1 MEIFEPP
8 EPKCQFVL
16 QAKSV
21 FKDKLRK
28 RRKRQ
33 KIKKREQRK
42 LEKEKLNFEEDAPK
56 KDPQHEFFE
65 LLTNTVKDLPN
76 KGLEKRKIMNRLTED
91 DLKYLA
97 LSEGIDDIE
106 DKFLNKREI
115 CDLRRTHGDYSIGDY
130 VLVFPNPD
138 ALNVKKP
145 ISFSEAME
153 IHKTC
158 LTVITDD
165 PFLGEAE
172 LKLQRRAFAK
182 AFLSLK
188 DFGNDDVDEFSKS
201 KKTIIQLKEE
211 VMMEH
216 LNFID
221 EQAFDSNNPNKASG
235 YNEQDFL
242 MEKNKAEQNQYKEI
256 ELEKK
261 NLDGENHEEKSS
273 DPEETK
279 DFIKKLVELRF
290 LENDTTLSSFYQLK
304 INKIED
310 EGKFA
315 KVKKINALGGYMFA
329 DPIPDSDEVNWICNN
344 CPPSD
349 FMTLL
354 RNAIIAKLT
363 KNAFMHTRSFVTRCG
378 TKIVVV
384 LKADEEMIKREAKMS
399 GIDKQL
405 ELGACDL
412 FSLEPVDKKGRPLR
426 MKPYI
431 RKPQFPKD
439 MEDMPDIE
447 KEDRENGISV
457 SSRAQSLF
465 QKVMKMQDFQLQ
477 KLIVNKQARVDKCL
491 AKLAKILKIQYKKS
505 EDFLEDDDSIE
516 REEWETYYLYMAYLE
531 DFLTKLHREIYGE
544 EKKKDPEKD
553 KDKEEIKPTEK
564 KKEKPELK
572 ENQYFLYKLIFLKSL
587 GDANEISYLFY
598 RNSCLDFCG
607 LDPQKK
613 KNRLINMWNLLGTD
627 PIPPFMTYTG
637 GGPFWRSYEKNEKG
651 DRSTF
656 LAMEKLKMIHKIV
669 SKNINVLK
677 LLKLKYL
684 EACFP
689 LHDNYQMQGEFT
701 APLFKKL
708 NDEKFLLEHKETPG
722 EKRVKQ
728 YFMMMADEAEK
739 TDFDTDGS
747 SLVDDIKFSW
757 GHPWDINVESIR
769 NYFGEKI
776 AMYFN
781 FLSFYTLYLMPMA
794 VLGIIAQIVIDYAP
808 GLMVQNGM
816 KMAFSFLIIIWST
829 IFIELWKRKQSLFAV
844 QFGQTN
850 TESAEAERVSFKGRF
865 IRSIYD
871 DDINVLY
878 YSPSRKVMRI
888 LISYTISISILACVV
903 VCVILILYFK
913 DYLNTCGCVDTSN
926 AIVSAL
932 PSIINAI
939 QIQIFNAIYQNVGLA
954 LNEFENHK
962 FLSQYENS
970 LVFKIFAFTF
980 VNTFNSLVIISFMS
994 ALFPGL
1000 DICKVST
1007 TGEIDCFEAV
1017 AVQMKTLFL
1026 VAFVKNIPE
1035 ILVPY
1040 LKLYQKR
1047 KSKKVSGKLVEHP
1060 FYHIDQK
1067 IEEQIE
1073 KEAYAANLEVD
1084 GTVADYMELVIQFG
1098 FLCLFAV
1105 NFPICFFLAFITN
1118 IAEIQVDK
1126 LKIVN
1131 FARRPVPENAKDLGT
1146 WFLIIDFMSFLSI
1159 FFNAALIAY
1168 TSSCIYMQDSTTKN
1182 KVFVLFVFFF
1192 LAIKYIIK
1200 ILIDDVPYKTRM
1212 VENRHQFIKD
1222 RVEMGLDGSAGSAL
1236 RTSKIQLDIEGVMSN
1251 MPKQIVF
1258 DDELKKLLEAKTVNL
1273 NNAEEIIKRK

>member
-16 QAKSV
+16 QPKSV

-33 KIKKREQRK
+33 KVKKRELRK
-42 LEKEKLNFEEDAPK
+42 LEKEKLNFEDEAPK
-56 KDPQHEFFE
+56 KDSQREFFE
-65 LLTNTVKDLPN
+65 LLTNTVKEPPN
-76 KGLEKRKIMNRLTED
+76 KGLEKRKIMNKLTED
-91 DLKYLA
+91 DLKYIA

-106 DKFLNKREI
+106 DKFMSKREI
-115 CDLRRTHGDYSIGDY
+115 CDLRRTHGDLSIGDY

-138 ALNVKKP
+138 AMKFMKP

-165 PFLGEAE
+165 PLLGEAE
-172 LKLQRRAFAK
+172 LKLQRRAFVK

-188 DFGNDDVDEFSKS
+188 DFGSDDLEEQNSKS
-201 KKTIIQLKEE
+201 KKTIMQLKEE
-211 VMMEH
+211 VMIMSPKH
-216 LNFID
+216 LNSPE
-221 EQAFDSNNPNKASG
+221 EQGFEAIGPQKI

-242 MEKNKAEQNQYKEI
+242 IGEQKGEQNKLKEI

-261 NLDGENHEEKSS
+261 NNNDDDHQEEKAENP
-273 DPEETK
+273 DKTK
-279 DFIKKLVELRF
+279 DFINKLVELRF
-290 LENDTTLSSFYQLK
+290 LENDTTLSNFYQLK
-304 INKIED
+304 VDKIEN
-310 EGKFA
+310 EAKFA
-315 KVKKINALGGYMFA
+315 KVKKINALGGYMFP

-344 CPPSD
+344 CPPND

-354 RNAIIAKLT
+354 RNAIVAKLT

-384 LKADEEMIKREAKMS
+384 LKADEEMIRREAQLS
-399 GIDKQL
+399 GIDKQM

-439 MEDMPDIE
+439 MEEMPDIE
-447 KEDRENGISV
+447 KEDRENGVSV

-477 KLIVNKQARVDKCL
+477 KLIVNKQARVDVCL
-491 AKLAKILKIQYKKS
+491 AKLAKVLRLQYKKT
-505 EDFLEDDDSIE
+505 EDFLEDDNSVE

-531 DFLTKLHREIYGE
+531 DFLTRL
-544 EKKKDPEKD
+544 
-553 KDKEEIKPTEK
+553 DKEINPPDK
-564 KKEKPELK
+564 KKERPELK

-607 LDPQKK
+607 LDPEKK
-613 KNRLINMWNLLGTD
+613 KNRLINMWNLLGTE
-627 PIPPFMTYTG
+627 PIPPFMKFTG
-637 GGPFWRSYEKNEKG
+637 GGSFWRSYEKNEKG

-656 LAMEKLKMIHKIV
+656 LAMEKLKMMHKII

-708 NDEKFLLEHKETPG
+708 NDERFLLERKDTPG

-747 SLVDDIKFSW
+747 SLVDDIKFNW
-757 GHPWDINVESIR
+757 THPWEINIESVR

-781 FLSFYTLYLMPMA
+781 FLSFYTLYLMPMGI
-794 VLGIIAQIVIDYAP
+794 LGIIAQIVIDYAP

-850 TESAEAERVSFKGRF
+850 TESAEAERVSFRGRF

-878 YSPSRKVMRI
+878 YSPSRKILRI
-888 LISYTISISILACVV
+888 LLSYTISISILVCVV

-970 LVFKIFAFTF
+970 LVFKVFAFTF

-1035 ILVPY
+1035 ILVPF

-1047 KSKKVSGKLVEHP
+1047 KNKKVSGKVVEHP
-1060 FYHIDQK
+1060 FYQIDQK
-1067 IEEQIE
+1067 IEEQLE
-1073 KEAYAANLEVD
+1073 KEPYAANLEVD

-1126 LKIVN
+1126 LKIVH

-1222 RVEMGLDGSAGSAL
+1222 RVEMGLEGSAESAM
-1236 RTSKIQLDIEGVMSN
+1236 RAAKIQLEIEGVANSL
-1251 MPKQIVF
+1251 PKQIQL
-1258 DDELKKLLEAKTVNL
+1258 DDDLRKLIETKTIML
-1273 NNAEEIIKRK
+1273 NNAAE